1 MTPMP
6 LEGQQNRVTLVD
18 ISQSHKRQARPRPEC
33 LTGQPDVW
41 RAYSRHYMEEQ
52 IQRHILSVAG
62 SHVRLSHTHPFN
74 AHIPRDNTVNQLQL

>member
-33 LTGQPDVW
+33 LTG
-41 RAYSRHYMEEQ
+41 
-52 IQRHILSVAG
+52 
-62 SHVRLSHTHPFN
+62 
-74 AHIPRDNTVNQLQL
+74 